1 MTSRSVLTQTSHEPV
16 LARLRSF
23 GMFRHGQARATLN
36 KTSRISWDFPRS
48 QLLSIGQVRE
58 IHPVHKAKGDCTLA
72 HREVAIVAFS
82 TAQPDPVSRHSPTA
96 CPGAQGAWS
105 RRVPRMLRPRCAA
118 ALVLVVG
125 RHCHDGDLQSKSGS
139 YLFTT
144 AMTFSLPGGASSNS
158 SCNLHPL
165 QGSRCRPRPG
175 CQAASC
181 QRLRLTQL
189 EVRMAAKLCKWAPP
203 CPQMQK

>member
-36 KTSRISWDFPRS
+36 KTSRITWDFPRS

-96 CPGAQGAWS
+96 CPGAQAQGAWS
-105 RRVPRMLRPRCAA
+105 RRVPRGCAA
-118 ALVLVVG
+118 AAMCRTSRPWAWWLVATATTGTCSQKAV
-125 RHCHDGDLQSKSGS
+125 HIFSQLQ
-139 YLFTT
+139 
-144 AMTFSLPGGASSNS
+144 
-158 SCNLHPL
+158 
-165 QGSRCRPRPG
+165 
-175 CQAASC
+175 
-181 QRLRLTQL
+181 
-189 EVRMAAKLCKWAPP
+189 
-203 CPQMQK
+203 